1 MTYDVIVAG
10 GGPTG
15 LMAAKTAAEKGL
27 KVLLIE
33 RKKDPSIIRRA
44 CCSHFIMEEGYEH
57 ESLRVTDGKIIFPK
71 NNFEVAYG
79 GKTIEMFKKYFYS
92 PQGHKIIFAGP
103 EKTPIGIKFEKE
115 KLLQGLFGECEGLG
129 VHFMLG
135 TSVYMAEDNGK
146 EVTAHVTC
154 QGKKSEV
161 TAKKAIIADGVNT
174 PTASILGLNEG
185 RKHYFTGLVIK
196 YIVEGFHEYE
206 PATWNF
212 YFGQAYHSYAAV
224 LVGPSFY
231 GPETVEITIM
241 ASKTRMPDEIFRM
254 VASDSPLSKKFAGSK
269 VLDKHAC
276 SLKAFDTLKIP
287 HKGNV
292 LVAGDAAAYI
302 EVEVQGGLMC
312 GYHAGNAVA
321 KELEEKNGFE
331 QYTGWWQQ
339 SFEFNTDDYL
349 VVAQGYALVPV
360 YTDDEVDYLFA
371 LIENEV
377 LKGTFSQYTTPKLLW
392 GSILRHKIRIS
403 AERPELYEKIRKL
416 REMSLSSSFA

>member
-1 MTYDVIVAG
+1 
-10 GGPTG
+10 
-15 LMAAKTAAEKGL
+15 
-27 KVLLIE
+27 
-33 RKKDPSIIRRA
+33 
-44 CCSHFIMEEGYEH
+44 
-57 ESLRVTDGKIIFPK
+57 
-71 NNFEVAYG
+71 
-79 GKTIEMFKKYFYS
+79 
-92 PQGHKIIFAGP
+92 
-103 EKTPIGIKFEKE
+103 
-115 KLLQGLFGECEGLG
+115 
-129 VHFMLG
+129 
-135 TSVYMAEDNGK
+135 
-146 EVTAHVTC
+146 
-154 QGKKSEV
+154 
-161 TAKKAIIADGVNT
+161 
-174 PTASILGLNEG
+174 
-185 RKHYFTGLVIK
+185 
-196 YIVEGFHEYE
+196 
-206 PATWNF
+206 
-212 YFGQAYHSYAAV
+212 
-224 LVGPSFY
+224 
-231 GPETVEITIM
+231 
-241 ASKTRMPDEIFRM
+241 
-254 VASDSPLSKKFAGSK
+254 
-269 VLDKHAC
+269 
-276 SLKAFDTLKIP
+276 
-287 HKGNV
+287 V